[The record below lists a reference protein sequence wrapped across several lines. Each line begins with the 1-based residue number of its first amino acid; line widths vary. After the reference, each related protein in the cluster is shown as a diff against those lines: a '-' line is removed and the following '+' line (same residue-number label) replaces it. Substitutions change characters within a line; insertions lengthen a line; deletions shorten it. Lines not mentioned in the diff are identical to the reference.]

1 MAEYRL
7 TPKAVNDLRDIWHRI
22 ASENEPAADAL
33 VNRTFDKLELAA
45 GMPLMGSPRPSLSA
59 RCRLLVEGNYVILYE
74 PEDYGIRAI
83 AIVSGLRDPD
93 HWLK

>member
-1 MAEYRL
+1 
-7 TPKAVNDLRDIWHRI
+7 
-22 ASENEPAADAL
+22 
-33 VNRTFDKLELAA
+33 
-45 GMPLMGSPRPSLSA
+45 MPLTGSPRPSLSA

-83 AIVSGLRDPD
+83 AIVSGLRDPA